1 MLKYWQITSTAEKV
15 IFEKMTDKRDKDT
28 HTETMSDSH
37 LKFLHKVWG
46 PVEAEVIKSLL
57 ESHGISCILKGLVV
71 QSIHAFSVNG
81 LGETKIFVEESDYE
95 LAKDLL
101 DSRLQKD
108 I

>member
-1 MLKYWQITSTAEKV
+1 
-15 IFEKMTDKRDKDT
+15 
-28 HTETMSDSH
+28 MSDKNDNDRKITPESN

-81 LGETKIFVEESDYE
+81 LGETKIFVDEADFE
-95 LAKDLL
+95 LAKSLIE
-101 DSRLQKD
+101 SR
-108 I
+108 